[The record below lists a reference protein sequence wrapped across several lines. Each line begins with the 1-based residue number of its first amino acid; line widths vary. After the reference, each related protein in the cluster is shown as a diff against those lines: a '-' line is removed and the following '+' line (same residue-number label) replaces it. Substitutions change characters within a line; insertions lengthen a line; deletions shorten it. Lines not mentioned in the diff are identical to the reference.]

1 MFHDHRQFEAPMLA
15 AFADEVPDAVR
26 AMLDA
31 LLESAA
37 LARPG
42 IDADA
47 YAGELRL
54 LAGDAARL
62 ARALA

>member
-1 MFHDHRQFEAPMLA
+1 MFHDHRQFEAPLLA
-15 AFADEVPDAVR
+15 AVADEVPDAVR

-31 LLESAA
+31 MLESAA

-47 YAGELRL
+47 YAGELRTI
-54 LAGDAARL
+54 AEEAARL